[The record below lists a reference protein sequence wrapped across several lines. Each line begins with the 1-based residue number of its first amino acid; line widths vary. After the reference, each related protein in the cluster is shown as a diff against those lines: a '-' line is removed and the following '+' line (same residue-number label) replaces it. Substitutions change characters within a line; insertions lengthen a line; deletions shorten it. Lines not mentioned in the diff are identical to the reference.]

1 MVSPLRRQYLQI
13 KQQYPD
19 VILFFHLGDFYET
32 FDEDAVTLNRVLEV
46 TLTGREMGKG
56 ERVPMAGVPVHAAEG
71 YIARL
76 VAAGYRVA
84 VCEQM
89 EEPNGRAPVER
100 KVTRVVTPGTVVE
113 PGMLDAGAN
122 NYLAAALC
130 DDRSGR
136 CGLAYADITT
146 GEFACTELDDTD
158 ALTRELL
165 RTMPAETLLPAEYHA
180 GEPAPP
186 RPPWLPKETVISPFA
201 PNRWRADRTRDALE
215 GHFAVGTLEG
225 LGLANLPIATRA
237 AGVLVQYLEETQPKA
252 LAQITRLSVYSTA
265 TTMTLD
271 APTRRNLELTES
283 GRGDARKSLYSVLN
297 ATRTPMGARLLRRW
311 LMQPLVDLP
320 RLGARQEAVAFF
332 HREGLLRAELRDALK
347 QVADI
352 ERLGNRVLQGFAGPR
367 ELMHLAR
374 SLDALPTVR
383 LAISRPP
390 IGMGGVSGSDADEGA
405 SAARLAPV
413 RPLLNRLPECADL
426 VSLIRAALVDEPP
439 ATLGTH
445 PVIRPGY
452 AADLDDLRATVDE
465 KRTWIA
471 TLETSER
478 ERTGIRGLKV
488 GYNKVFG
495 YFLEVNAAHAANV
508 PPEYLRKQTLVNAE
522 RYITPD
528 LKEAESVILTAE
540 ERINDLETAAY
551 RGLIGQLAG
560 AGERLRTVAESV
572 AHIDTFAA
580 LAEVAAARNYV
591 RPLLDDG
598 DTLDIHDGRHPVVE
612 VMLTGSDGDRDDGAG
627 FVPND
632 LCLDAAAHIVVL
644 TGPNMAGKSTYLRQ
658 AALIVLL
665 AQIGS
670 FVPARSA
677 HIGLVD
683 RIFTRVGAQD
693 DIATGASTFMVEMT
707 ETAAILHAA
716 TPRSLVILDEI
727 GRGTSTYDGLAIA
740 QATLEYLHHHPT
752 CRPKTLFATH
762 YHELTALSDVLP
774 RIRNAKVDVR
784 EDGEQIAFLH
794 RVVPGGADRSY
805 GIHVARLAGVPKAV
819 VHRAEELLANLEAK
833 PRPGLPADSLDT
845 ARAAT
850 DDGGNG
856 DDAPLALQL
865 TLFSPADEV
874 ARDLAALD
882 PYSLTPIE
890 ALSKLAEFHERS
902 KQRTGSPK
910 RGGKR

>member
-89 EEPNGRAPVER
+89 EEPNGRGPVDR

-113 PGMLDAGAN
+113 PGMLDAGTN

-146 GEFACTELDDTD
+146 GEFACTELDDAD

-165 RTMPAETLLPAEYHA
+165 RTQPAETLIPAEYHA
-180 GEPAPP
+180 GDPP
-186 RPPWLPKETVISPFA
+186 TARPLWLPKETVISPFA
-201 PNRWRADRTRDALE
+201 PNRWRADRTREALE
-215 GHFAVGTLEG
+215 GHFAAGTLDG
-225 LGLANLPIATRA
+225 LGLANLPIAARA
-237 AGVLVQYLEETQPKA
+237 AGVLVQYLGETQPKA
-252 LAQITRLSVYSTA
+252 LAQMGRLSVYSTA

-283 GRGDARKSLYSVLN
+283 GRGDARKSLYSTLN

-320 RLGARQEAVAFF
+320 RLHARQEAVGFF

-347 QVADI
+347 QVADV
-352 ERLGNRVLQGFAGPR
+352 ERLANRTLQGFAGPR
-367 ELMHLAR
+367 ELAHLAR
-374 SLDALPTVR
+374 SLDALPAVR
-383 LAISRPP
+383 LAIARPP
-390 IGMGGVSGSDADEGA
+390 IGRDDEA
-405 SAARLAPV
+405 ANAARLAPV
-413 RPLLNRLPECADL
+413 RPLLTRLPECADL
-426 VSLIRAALVDEPP
+426 VALIRAALVDEPP

-495 YFLEVNAAHAANV
+495 YFLEVSAAHAANV

-551 RGLIGQLAG
+551 RGLLGQLAG
-560 AGERLRTVAESV
+560 AGERLRTVAESI

-580 LAEVAAARNYV
+580 LAEIAATRNYV
-591 RPLLDDG
+591 RPTLDEG

-612 VMLTGSDGDRDDGAG
+612 VMLQAGDEDAG

-632 LCLDAAAHIVVL
+632 LCLDAQAHILVL

-670 FVPARSA
+670 FVPARAA
-677 HIGLVD
+677 HIGLMD

-762 YHELTALSDVLP
+762 YHELTALKDVLP

-784 EDGEQIAFLH
+784 ETGDQIAFLH

-819 VHRAEELLANLEAK
+819 VQRAEELLANLEAK
-833 PRPGLPADSLDT
+833 PRPGLPADSLET
-845 ARAAT
+845 AANGSN
-850 DDGGNG
+850 GGG

-890 ALSKLAEFHERS
+890 ALSKLAEFHERA
-902 KQRTGSPK
+902 KRRTAPPK
-910 RGGKR
+910 KRR

>member
-1 MVSPLRRQYLQI
+1 VVSPLRRQYLQI

-56 ERVPMAGVPVHAAEG
+56 DRVPMAGVPVHAAES

-76 VAAGYRVA
+76 VSAGYRVA

-89 EEPNGRAPVER
+89 EEANGRGIVER
-100 KVTRVVTPGTVVE
+100 KVTRVVTPGTVID

-122 NYLAAALC
+122 NYLAAVIQ
-130 DDRSGR
+130 DERSGR
-136 CGLAYADITT
+136 SGLAYADITT
-146 GEFACTELDDTD
+146 GEFACSELENAD
-158 ALTRELL
+158 ALGRELL
-165 RTMPAETLLPAEYHA
+165 RVQPAETLLPIEYYL
-180 GEPAPP
+180 GNPAPAH
-186 RPPWLPKETVISPFA
+186 PPWLPKESVITPFA
-201 PNRWRADRTRDALE
+201 PNHWRDNRATEALE
-215 GHFAVGTLEG
+215 RHFAVGTLDG
-225 LGLANLPIATRA
+225 LGLANLPLATRA
-237 AGVLVQYLEETQPKA
+237 AGAMVQYLEETQPKA
-252 LAQITRLSVYSTA
+252 LAQMGRLGVYSTA

-283 GRGDARKSLYSVLN
+283 GRGDARKSLYSVMN

-311 LMQPLVDLP
+311 LMQPLVDLA
-320 RLGARQEAVAFF
+320 RLTARQDAIAFF
-332 HREGLLRAELRDALK
+332 HTEGLLRAELRDALK
-347 QVADI
+347 GVSDV
-352 ERLGNRVLQGFAGPR
+352 ERLTNRMVQGFAGPK
-367 ELMHLAR
+367 ELMQLAR
-374 SLDALPTVR
+374 SLATLPAVR
-383 LAISRPP
+383 EAITRPP
-390 IGMGGVSGSDADEGA
+390 IGVEAEA
-405 SAARLAPV
+405 NTTRLAPV
-413 RPLLNRLPECADL
+413 RPLLARLPDCADL
-426 VSLIRAALVDEPP
+426 VDLIRTALVDEPP

-452 AADLDDLRATVDE
+452 AADLDELRATVDE
-465 KRTWIA
+465 KRIWIA
-471 TLETSER
+471 SLETTER
-478 ERTGIRGLKV
+478 ERTGIKGLKV

-495 YFLEVNAAHAANV
+495 YFIEVSAAQIAHV
-508 PPEYLRKQTLVNAE
+508 PTEYLRKQTLVNAE

-540 ERINDLETAAY
+540 ERINDLEMAAY
-551 RGLIGQLAG
+551 RALLAQLAG
-560 AGERLRTVAESV
+560 AGERLRVVAESV
-572 AHIDTFAA
+572 AHLDVFAA
-580 LAEVAAARNYV
+580 LAEVAAARDYV
-591 RPLLDDG
+591 RPALDEG
-598 DTLDIHDGRHPVVE
+598 DTLDIRDGRHPVVE
-612 VMLTGSDGDRDDGAG
+612 VMLAEMSEIG

-632 LCLDAAAHIVVL
+632 LCLDSEAHILVL
-644 TGPNMAGKSTYLRQ
+644 TGPNMAGKSTYMRQ
-658 AALIVLL
+658 VALIVLL

-677 HIGLVD
+677 QIGLVD

-762 YHELTALSDVLP
+762 YHELTALTDVLP

-784 EDGEQIAFLH
+784 EDGEDVAFLH

-819 VHRAEELLANLEAK
+819 VQRAEELLANLEAK
-833 PRPGLPADSLDT
+833 PRPGLPEDSLTT
-845 ARAAT
+845 ASAGAEAA
-850 DDGGNG
+850 GG
-856 DDAPLALQL
+856 PLALQL
-865 TLFSPADEV
+865 TLFSPSDDL
-874 ARDLAALD
+874 ARDIAALD

-890 ALSKLAEFHERS
+890 ALSKLAEFHERA
-902 KQRTGSPK
+902 KTDRAPAK
-910 RGGKR
+910 RGKK